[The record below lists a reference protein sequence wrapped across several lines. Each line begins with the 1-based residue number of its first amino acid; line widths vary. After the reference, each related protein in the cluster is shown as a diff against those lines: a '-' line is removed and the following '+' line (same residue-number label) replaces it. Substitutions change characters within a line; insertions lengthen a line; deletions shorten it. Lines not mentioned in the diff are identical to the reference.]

1 MSRQN
6 LNILRTKRAFK
17 VKQKVFFIIFKGLSV
32 AENNIRSEGA
42 PFNEYIHSLHFNAVR
57 NSK

>member
-42 PFNEYIHSLHFNAVR
+42 PFNEYITFFAF
-57 NSK
+57 